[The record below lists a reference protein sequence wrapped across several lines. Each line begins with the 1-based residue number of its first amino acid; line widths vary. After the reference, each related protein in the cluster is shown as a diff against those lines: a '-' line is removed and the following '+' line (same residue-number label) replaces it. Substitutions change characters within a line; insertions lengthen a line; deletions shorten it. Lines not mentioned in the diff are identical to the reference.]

1 MIPFFAMML
10 ALATANPIPQQILED
25 AQQPVSI
32 HELVNQ
38 HHELV
43 QSHVQNL
50 LNLGTPAIQSAA
62 GTSTGT
68 TIISTDGGT
77 TTQTLTVTNYPAT
90 QIDGA
95 KPAEVLTTIGLPVN
109 QGKTKELL

>member
-1 MIPFFAMML
+1 MFMIPFFTTML
-10 ALATANPIPQQILED
+10 AIAMANPIPQQILED

-50 LNLGTPAIQSAA
+50 LNLGTPAIQNAV
-62 GTSTGT
+62 GTGT
-68 TIISTDGGT
+68 GTAISSTDGGT
-77 TTQTLTVTNYPAT
+77 TTHTIITTNNPTT
-90 QIDGA
+90 QIGTVQ
-95 KPAEVLTTIGLPVN
+95 PEVQTTIGLPLN
-109 QGKTKELL
+109 QGNII